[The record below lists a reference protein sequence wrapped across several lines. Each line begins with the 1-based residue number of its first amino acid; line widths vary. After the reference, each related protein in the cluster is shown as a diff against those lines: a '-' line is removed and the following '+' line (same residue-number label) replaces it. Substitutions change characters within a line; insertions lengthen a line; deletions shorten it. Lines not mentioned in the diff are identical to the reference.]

1 MALSSALCSAVAT
14 TFIQRGLR
22 RSNFYA
28 GFWINIAVGVIGL
41 WSIVLLVVPYQDYNW
56 RAVPYF
62 IFSGVVGTAGG
73 RLFRVLAIHKVG
85 ASVAA
90 AVNNLSPLIA
100 SGLAI
105 LLLGERVTPPI
116 VVGTLVIVLGTILLS
131 LSGKYVGF
139 HVRHLGYPLLAA
151 SFFGTVA
158 PVRNLG
164 QRHALHF
171 LY

>member
-1 MALSSALCSAVAT
+1 MALSSALCSPGAT
-14 TFIQRGLR
+14 TFIQPGPP
-22 RSNFYA
+22 RSNFHA

-62 IFSGVVGTAGG
+62 VFSGVVGTAGG

-90 AVNNLSPLIA
+90 AVNNLAPLIA

-105 LLLGERVTPPI
+105 LLLGERVTLPI
-116 VVGTLVIVLGTILLS
+116 VAGTPVIVVGTILLS
-131 LSGKYVGF
+131 LSRKYVGF
-139 HVRHLGYPLLAA
+139 QVPPPRYPLLSA
-151 SFFGTVA
+151 SCFRTLAV
-158 PVRNLG
+158 V
-164 QRHALHF
+164 
-171 LY
+171 